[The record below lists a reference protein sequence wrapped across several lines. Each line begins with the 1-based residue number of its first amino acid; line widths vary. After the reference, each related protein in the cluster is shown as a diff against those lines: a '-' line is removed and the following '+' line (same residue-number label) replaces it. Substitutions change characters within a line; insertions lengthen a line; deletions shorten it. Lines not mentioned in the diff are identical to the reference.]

1 MTAQIIDFA
10 SAVARRGEAA
20 GTRRTASQT
29 SSAALNQDFTFWMGI
44 SGAPYVH
51 TIYGLIECPEI
62 PNANIVFVRRDPATG
77 VREALHIGRVE
88 HAAPSLNLAE
98 IRHRGATLG
107 ANEVHVH
114 LLGKSEAAR
123 AMIERDLL
131 IASQEGGLTRSAS

>member
-10 SAVARRGEAA
+10 SAVTRRGEAA
-20 GTRRTASQT
+20 GNRQIPLRR
-29 SSAALNQDFTFWMGI
+29 SSTALNQDFTFWVGI

-62 PNANIVFVRRDPATG
+62 PSANIVFVRRDPETG
-77 VREALHIGRVE
+77 IREALQIGRVE

-107 ANEVHVH
+107 ANEIHVH

-123 AMIERDLL
+123 AMIERDLV
-131 IASQEGGLTRSAS
+131 IASQEGGLTRTAS

>member
-20 GTRRTASQT
+20 AARRVASQT
-29 SSAALNQDFTFWMGI
+29 SSAALKQDFTFWMGI

-51 TIYGLIECPEI
+51 TIYGLIDCPEV
-62 PNANIVFVRRDPATG
+62 PNANIVLVRRNADTG

-88 HAAPSLNLAE
+88 HSAPSLNLAE

-123 AMIERDLL
+123 ALIERDLV
-131 IASQEGGLTRSAS
+131 IASEQGGLTRSAS